1 MAKEHEYETDKVLKI
16 AVLTVSDTRKIE
28 NDRGGDMIRQLVKE
42 AGHVIATSAI
52 CKDEHE
58 EIQHV
63 IDTLLAEEVV
73 DGIITTGGTG
83 LGFRDI
89 TVETIEPYFT
99 KKIVGFGELFR
110 MLSYT
115 EDVGS
120 KALLSRAE
128 AGVIKEK
135 VVYILPG
142 SVKAVQLAM
151 EKLVLPEL
159 HHVVY
164 EITKH
169 RSSQ

>member
-1 MAKEHEYETDKVLKI
+1 MAKEHEYKKDQALKI
-16 AVLTVSDTRKIE
+16 AVLTVSDTRQID
-28 NDRGGDMIRQLVKE
+28 NDRGGDTIRQMLEQSGHEVKKS
-42 AGHVIATSAI
+42 VI
-52 CKDEHE
+52 CKDERE
-58 EIQHV
+58 EIQHAL
-63 IDTLLAEEVV
+63 DSLLAEEAV
-73 DGIITTGGTG
+73 DGVITTGGTG
-83 LGFRDI
+83 LGFRDV
-89 TVETIEPYFT
+89 TVEAIEPYFT

-142 SVKAVQLAM
+142 SVKAVKLAM

-164 EITKH
+164 EVTKH
-169 RSSQ
+169 RSSE